1 MSVSGAV
8 FKASKAEE
16 KRIKA
21 IQFGLLS
28 PDEIVKMAACEITQ
42 TRSFDENGRPI
53 DGGINDLRLGSTD
66 KTLNCKT
73 CHCKNNDE
81 CPGHFGYIKLSKPVF
96 HTGFISECLKIL
108 KCVCYNCKKIL
119 IDDYER
125 YAEIVKIKNPKER
138 QLKIYN
144 LCKSKEYCRERKRK
158 NIDEK
163 DGNEKGY
170 DYSKDEYYKPGCN
183 ERQPTYKRENLKII
197 VDFSKKNEQNDEN
210 MKNDDSLRVL
220 APEEVLEIFRKISDD
235 DCRLLGF
242 NPKYSRPD
250 WMIIQNLAVCPP
262 QVRPSVS
269 VDSSLRS
276 QDDLTHQ
283 YNQILRSNAL
293 LEKEVKYNPSTYQNK
308 FENLQYFVATL
319 MNNDMTSGRA
329 TKKSGQPIKAIY
341 ARLKG
346 KEGRVRGNLMG
357 KRVDFSARSVISP
370 DPNLQVDELG
380 VPLSIAMNLTF
391 PEVVTELNIN
401 KLKQLVVNGPSKYP
415 GANKIRSNDGRA
427 IDLRFSMH
435 RTDEHL
441 EPGYIV
447 ERHMQ
452 NGDYVIFNRQ
462 PSLHKMSM
470 MGHRVHILPYSTFR
484 LNLSVTTP
492 YNADFDGDEMNLH
505 LPQSLES
512 KSEIMNI
519 MHVPKQIV
527 SPQSN
532 RPVMGIVQDTLIG
545 CKVFTERDNFLTYD
559 QVNNLVMWIE
569 DFDISKLPM
578 PCIMSPQPL
587 WSGKQIFSI
596 ILPDKLNLT
605 RFRED
610 TPDDLKDKLNLM
622 DNFVQIKNGEL
633 IQGIICKKT
642 VGASSGG
649 IVHNIWTEVSPQ
661 KTIEFLGNCQKIV
674 NNYLLLKGWTVGIS
688 DIICDEETGQKV
700 AETLEDMKENI
711 SKILNKA
718 QIGKFEAQPGKNVV
732 DSFEY
737 KANEEL
743 NKAGQKAG
751 LVVQKAL
758 LPRNH
763 LKNMVSAGSKGNPT
777 NILQIIAFVG
787 QQNVEGKRIPF
798 NFQNR
803 TLPHF
808 LKDDYKSESKGFVEN
823 SFLKGLTPQEF
834 YFHAMGG
841 REGIIDTAVK
851 TSQTGYIQRRLM
863 KALEDIMIKYD
874 GTVRN
879 SLGHLMQF
887 LYGEDGMAG
896 EFIEDQKFETHRLND
911 KELASQYKLI
921 ENDDEDEFILFNNLR
936 LFMED
941 SVIEELR
948 RTDLVQLKCEL
959 DAEFDQIKRDR
970 DYVRKHILKGLN
982 SSINIPVNIKT
993 IITYAQNDNKIH
1005 IFSKSDINPLYAI
1018 RKLQELKESLIL
1030 IKSKK
1035 SKDPDAPKDL
1045 ISKEGQECALTL
1057 FNMVLN
1063 YSLCTKNII
1072 FKHRLSKKAFDF
1084 VCGEIKAKFEQAIVR
1099 PGEMVGSIAAQSIGE
1114 PATQMTLNTFHLAGV
1129 SAANVTL
1136 GVPRLKEVINV
1147 AKNLKTPSMMIY
1159 LKGKENT
1166 EKNEYTTEEILSLK
1180 GKMEYTSLLN
1190 IVTLSEIYYDPDIRN
1205 TIITEDQDI
1214 IDEYYNIMWD
1224 DTENSLP
1231 YISPWLLRLV
1241 LDKNYLGLSV
1251 DIIENIIKNSV
1262 KKGSIL
1268 IIHSASSSDEKKF
1281 HIRLRADPSMDEN
1294 EREEI
1299 LSLELLKTF
1308 EKRLLTEVSLCGIE
1322 SVKKVYVRNVK
1333 KIGYDNEGNQI
1344 KIKKIEKNEKTGKEE
1359 TKEELPEE
1367 SMLETDGTNLAKI
1380 FEVDEVD
1387 FTRTISNDI
1396 NEIYK
1401 VLGIEAVRKS
1411 LLNELR
1417 NVLKPYG
1424 IYVNYR
1430 HISIL
1435 CDFMTQRGVLT
1446 SITRHGLNKGAYGP
1460 IRKATFEETVEI
1472 LLEAGIFAEKDDL
1485 KGISENVLLG
1495 KLTKIGTGS
1504 FDLYVDIN
1512 AFENEN
1518 KNDGNNGGDSPG
1530 GEIYMNSDY
1539 NQTPHVSKT
1548 PNNVYINSIAM
1559 SEYDNTNG
1567 FTPGLEAPSVTSMW
1581 HNPGSV
1587 YNGTISTPEPGKMA
1601 PSSPEYNPKS
1611 EYYKSPAPYSPM
1623 ANDENN
1629 RGQSQYG
1636 VSAYSPSMNSPYAS
1650 GMAGLNSRK
1659 YQQTG
1664 NRGINSTYSPTTPG
1678 NMRPSSS
1685 SPGYIQGSGSG
1696 LYNSTPLVQ
1705 GSGNTSQYRPASP
1718 NPYPTSP
1725 TYNINSLN
1733 SASPFYNTN
1742 KENNDDDEEEEE
1754 EEEENN
1760 DKDKKNN

>member
-158 NIDEK
+158 TIDEK

-711 SKILNKA
+711 SKILIKA

-1129 SAANVTL
+1129 SE
-1136 GVPRLKEVINV
+1136 R
-1147 AKNLKTPSMMIY
+1147 
-1159 LKGKENT
+1159 
-1166 EKNEYTTEEILSLK
+1166 
-1180 GKMEYTSLLN
+1180 
-1190 IVTLSEIYYDPDIRN
+1190 
-1205 TIITEDQDI
+1205 
-1214 IDEYYNIMWD
+1214 
-1224 DTENSLP
+1224 
-1231 YISPWLLRLV
+1231 YIGCP
-1241 LDKNYLGLSV
+1241 
-1251 DIIENIIKNSV
+1251 
-1262 KKGSIL
+1262 
-1268 IIHSASSSDEKKF
+1268 
-1281 HIRLRADPSMDEN
+1281 
-1294 EREEI
+1294 
-1299 LSLELLKTF
+1299 
-1308 EKRLLTEVSLCGIE
+1308 
-1322 SVKKVYVRNVK
+1322 
-1333 KIGYDNEGNQI
+1333 
-1344 KIKKIEKNEKTGKEE
+1344 KIKR
-1359 TKEELPEE
+1359 
-1367 SMLETDGTNLAKI
+1367 S
-1380 FEVDEVD
+1380 
-1387 FTRTISNDI
+1387 
-1396 NEIYK
+1396 Y
-1401 VLGIEAVRKS
+1401 
-1411 LLNELR
+1411 
-1417 NVLKPYG
+1417 
-1424 IYVNYR
+1424 
-1430 HISIL
+1430 
-1435 CDFMTQRGVLT
+1435 
-1446 SITRHGLNKGAYGP
+1446 
-1460 IRKATFEETVEI
+1460 
-1472 LLEAGIFAEKDDL
+1472 
-1485 KGISENVLLG
+1485 
-1495 KLTKIGTGS
+1495 
-1504 FDLYVDIN
+1504 
-1512 AFENEN
+1512 
-1518 KNDGNNGGDSPG
+1518 
-1530 GEIYMNSDY
+1530 
-1539 NQTPHVSKT
+1539 
-1548 PNNVYINSIAM
+1548 
-1559 SEYDNTNG
+1559 
-1567 FTPGLEAPSVTSMW
+1567 
-1581 HNPGSV
+1581 
-1587 YNGTISTPEPGKMA
+1587 
-1601 PSSPEYNPKS
+1601 
-1611 EYYKSPAPYSPM
+1611 
-1623 ANDENN
+1623 
-1629 RGQSQYG
+1629 
-1636 VSAYSPSMNSPYAS
+1636 
-1650 GMAGLNSRK
+1650 
-1659 YQQTG
+1659 
-1664 NRGINSTYSPTTPG
+1664 
-1678 NMRPSSS
+1678 
-1685 SPGYIQGSGSG
+1685 
-1696 LYNSTPLVQ
+1696 
-1705 GSGNTSQYRPASP
+1705 
-1718 NPYPTSP
+1718 
-1725 TYNINSLN
+1725 
-1733 SASPFYNTN
+1733 
-1742 KENNDDDEEEEE
+1742 
-1754 EEEENN
+1754 
-1760 DKDKKNN
+1760 

>member
-1 MSVSGAV
+1 MRISGGN
-8 FKASKAEE
+8 FKHSNAEE
-16 KRIKA
+16 KMIKA

-28 PDEIVKMAACEITQ
+28 PEAIEKMAVCEITQ
-42 TRSFDENGRPI
+42 TRSFDENGVPVE
-53 DGGINDLRLGSTD
+53 GGINDLRMGSTD
-66 KTLNCKT
+66 KTFKCKT
-73 CHCKNNDE
+73 CHCKNNDD
-81 CPGHFGYIKLSKPVF
+81 CPGHFGFIRLEKPVF
-96 HTGFISECLKIL
+96 HIGFIADCHKIL
-108 KCVCYNCKKIL
+108 KCICYNCKSLL
-119 IDDYER
+119 IDDYDK
-125 YAEIVKIKNPKER
+125 YVEISKIKNPKER
-138 QLKIYN
+138 QLKVYN
-144 LCKSKEYCRERKRK
+144 LCKNKKACRDRKRK
-158 NIDEK
+158 VAGED
-163 DGNEKGY
+163 Y
-170 DYSKDEYYKPGCN
+170 DPANDTYAKIGCN
-183 ERQPTYKRENLKII
+183 HKQPIFKRENLKII
-197 VDFSKKNEQNDEN
+197 IDNSQANEEEDEN
-210 MKNDDSLRVL
+210 QEEDKEAKEESIRYIS
-220 APEEVLEIFRKISDD
+220 PEEVIHIFSQISDPD
-235 DCRLLGF
+235 LQLLGF
-242 NPKYSRPD
+242 DPKYSRPE

-283 YNQILRSNAL
+283 YNQILKCNEFLRSEKESNATD
-293 LEKEVKYNPSTYQNK
+293 STFQNK
-308 FENLQYFVATL
+308 FENLQFNIATL
-319 MNNDMTSGRA
+319 MNNDLSFSRA
-329 TKKSGQPIKAIY
+329 HKKSGQPIKAIY

-391 PEVVTELNIN
+391 PEVVTDLNIE
-401 KLKQLVVNGPSKYP
+401 KLKKLVINGPTKYP
-415 GANKIRSNDGRA
+415 GAKKIRSTDGRI
-427 IDLRFSMH
+427 IDLKYSMH

-441 EPGYIV
+441 EKGYIV

-559 QVNNLVMWIE
+559 QVNNLVMWID
-569 DFDISKLPM
+569 DFDIRELPM
-578 PCIMSPQPL
+578 PCIMKPKPL
-587 WSGKQIFSI
+587 WSGKQIFSL
-596 ILPDKLNLT
+596 ILPEKLNLT

-610 TPDDLKDKLNLM
+610 TPEDLADKLNVM
-622 DNFVQIKNGEL
+622 DNFVQIRKGEL

-661 KTIEFLGNCQKIV
+661 KTIEFLGNCQKLI

-688 DIICDEETGQKV
+688 DIICDSDTGEEVSQILKK
-700 AETLEDMKENI
+700 MKENI
-711 SKILNKA
+711 REILYNA
-718 QIGKFEAQPGKNVV
+718 QIGKLESQPGKNMV

-737 KANEEL
+737 KANEQL

-751 LVVQKAL
+751 LLVQKAL

-798 NFQNR
+798 NFHHR

-808 LKDDYKSESKGFVEN
+808 LKDDYLSESKGFVEN

-896 EFIEDQKFETHRLND
+896 EYIEDQKFETLLMDN
-911 KELASQYKLI
+911 ETLARNYKFF
-921 ENDDEDEFILFNNLR
+921 EREDDEYSLFNELK

-941 SVIEELR
+941 SVIDELR
-948 RTDLVQLKCEL
+948 RQEISQLMYEL
-959 DAEFDQIKRDR
+959 DEEFEQIKRDR
-970 DYVRKHILKGLN
+970 DYAREHILKGMSN
-982 SSINIPVNIKT
+982 SINIPVNIKT
-993 IITYAQNDNKIH
+993 IITYAENDNNINL
-1005 IFSKSDINPLYAI
+1005 FSKSDLNPLIAI
-1018 RKLQELKESLIL
+1018 QMVRELKEKLKL
-1030 IKSKK
+1030 VKG
-1035 SKDPDAPKDL
+1035 DDDL
-1045 ISKEGQECALTL
+1045 SKEGQQCALTL

-1072 FKHRLSKKAFDF
+1072 IKHRLTKTAFEF
-1084 VCGEIKAKFEQAIVR
+1084 VCGEIISKFEQAIVR

-1159 LKGKENT
+1159 LKGKKD
-1166 EKNEYTTEEILSLK
+1166 EKGNVNLEYNADEILSLK

-1190 IVTLSEIYYDPDIRN
+1190 IISLSEIYYDPDIRN
-1205 TIITEDQDI
+1205 TIITEDKDFLE
-1214 IDEYYNIMWD
+1214 EYYEIMWD
-1224 DTENSLP
+1224 EIEP
-1231 YISPWLLRLV
+1231 QKEYISPWVLRLV
-1241 LDKNYLGLSV
+1241 LDKNFLGVSISV
-1251 DIIENIIKNSV
+1251 IEEILKKKV
-1262 KKGSIL
+1262 KKGGIF
-1268 IIHSASSSDEKKF
+1268 IVHSSDSADEKKL
-1281 HIRLRADPSMDEN
+1281 HIRLKYDKTMEVQ
-1294 EREEI
+1294 EQKI
-1299 LSLELLKTF
+1299 QMSLELLKDF
-1308 EKRLLTEVSLCGIE
+1308 EKRLLTEVKLCGID
-1322 SVKKVYVRNVK
+1322 SIKKVYVRNLQ
-1333 KIGYDNEGNQI
+1333 KIEYDRETGKQI
-1344 KIKKIEKNEKTGKEE
+1344 KIKKAKIDDKGKVKMQEE
-1359 TKEELPEE
+1359 VPEE
-1367 SMLETDGTNLAKI
+1367 SVLETDGTNLAKI

-1396 NEIYK
+1396 NEIYN

-1411 LLNELR
+1411 LLHELR

-1435 CDFMTQRGVLT
+1435 CDLMTQRGILT
-1446 SITRHGLNKGAYGP
+1446 SITRHGLNRGEYGP

-1472 LLEAGIFAEKDDL
+1472 LLEAGVFAERDDL

-1495 KLTKIGTGS
+1495 KLTNIGTGS
-1504 FDLYVDIN
+1504 FNLLVDVN
-1512 AFENEN
+1512 AFDNEN
-1518 KNDGNNGGDSPG
+1518 KNIENDMQFD
-1530 GEIYMNSDY
+1530 EERMLNSDY
-1539 NQTPHVSKT
+1539 GPNEGQTPVIST
-1548 PNNVYINSIAM
+1548 PGYGYNNIPM
-1559 SEYDNTNG
+1559 SVYDNSAR
-1567 FTPGLEAPSVTSMW
+1567 FTPAHDNNPSSIQSPF
-1581 HNPGSV
+1581 HNPGSF
-1587 YNGTISTPEPGKMA
+1587 YKDTFISSPEQGKNA
-1601 PSSPEYNPKS
+1601 PSSPEYNPQS
-1611 EYYKSPAPYSPM
+1611 DYYKTPAPYSPM
-1623 ANDENN
+1623 PNEEGN

-1636 VSAYSPSMNSPYAS
+1636 VSAYSPTMSPGFNSGTGVLMRPV
-1650 GMAGLNSRK
+1650 
-1659 YQQTG
+1659 QTG
-1664 NRGINSTYSPTTPG
+1664 NKGVNSTYSPTTPG
-1678 NMRPSSS
+1678 YLRPSSS
-1685 SPGYIQGSGSG
+1685 SPQYIQGSGSG
-1696 LYNSTPLVQ
+1696 LYNSTPKVQ
-1705 GSGNTSQYRPASP
+1705 GSGNTSQYHPASP
-1718 NPYPTSP
+1718 GYYPTSP
-1725 TYNINSLN
+1725 SYNIKAIDN
-1733 SASPFYNTN
+1733 ASPFY
-1742 KENNDDDEEEEE
+1742 KQDKDDDDEEEEE
-1754 EEEENN
+1754 EENN
-1760 DKDKKNN
+1760 DEDDKNNN

>member
-158 NIDEK
+158 TIDEK

-711 SKILNKA
+711 SKILIKA

-1166 EKNEYTTEEILSLK
+1166 EKNEYTTEEILSIK

-1268 IIHSASSSDEKKF
+1268 IIHSATSSDEKKF

-1344 KIKKIEKNEKTGKEE
+1344 KIKK
-1359 TKEELPEE
+1359 
-1367 SMLETDGTNLAKI
+1367 
-1380 FEVDEVD
+1380 
-1387 FTRTISNDI
+1387 
-1396 NEIYK
+1396 
-1401 VLGIEAVRKS
+1401 
-1411 LLNELR
+1411 
-1417 NVLKPYG
+1417 
-1424 IYVNYR
+1424 
-1430 HISIL
+1430 
-1435 CDFMTQRGVLT
+1435 
-1446 SITRHGLNKGAYGP
+1446 
-1460 IRKATFEETVEI
+1460 
-1472 LLEAGIFAEKDDL
+1472 
-1485 KGISENVLLG
+1485 
-1495 KLTKIGTGS
+1495 
-1504 FDLYVDIN
+1504 
-1512 AFENEN
+1512 
-1518 KNDGNNGGDSPG
+1518 
-1530 GEIYMNSDY
+1530 
-1539 NQTPHVSKT
+1539 
-1548 PNNVYINSIAM
+1548 
-1559 SEYDNTNG
+1559 
-1567 FTPGLEAPSVTSMW
+1567 
-1581 HNPGSV
+1581 
-1587 YNGTISTPEPGKMA
+1587 
-1601 PSSPEYNPKS
+1601 
-1611 EYYKSPAPYSPM
+1611 
-1623 ANDENN
+1623 
-1629 RGQSQYG
+1629 
-1636 VSAYSPSMNSPYAS
+1636 
-1650 GMAGLNSRK
+1650 
-1659 YQQTG
+1659 
-1664 NRGINSTYSPTTPG
+1664 
-1678 NMRPSSS
+1678 
-1685 SPGYIQGSGSG
+1685 
-1696 LYNSTPLVQ
+1696 
-1705 GSGNTSQYRPASP
+1705 
-1718 NPYPTSP
+1718 
-1725 TYNINSLN
+1725 
-1733 SASPFYNTN
+1733 
-1742 KENNDDDEEEEE
+1742 
-1754 EEEENN
+1754 
-1760 DKDKKNN
+1760 